1 MKTLILFLLFSGLAY
16 ADIVTETIAKEASGE
31 PFEAQ
36 ILVARVIRVRS
47 EQRRLTPS
55 QVCLQPKQFSC
66 WNKGVKQKP
75 RTKAELDRAAQAWK
89 LSERGDI
96 VNLYHD
102 ISVNPYWVSKVT
114 FVKQIGRLKFY
125 KE

>member
-1 MKTLILFLLFSGLAY
+1 MKTLIIFLLFSGLVY
-16 ADIVTETIAKEASGE
+16 ADVVTETIAREASGE

-47 EQRRLTPS
+47 EQRHLTPS
-55 QVCLQPKQFSC
+55 EVCLQPKQFSC
-66 WNKGVKQKP
+66 WDKGIRQKP
-75 RTKAELDRAAQAWK
+75 RTKAELDRAEQAWK

-96 VNLYHD
+96 VDLYHD
-102 ISVNPYWVSKVT
+102 TSATPYWASKVK